1 MGAGHR
7 TYGPSRGLLRG
18 VRRAATVHPD
28 GRAGNFLI
36 AAGAFPPDHPMP
48 VSNPASQT
56 LAKLVGLPARTH
68 CSAA

>member
-1 MGAGHR
+1 
-7 TYGPSRGLLRG
+7 
-18 VRRAATVHPD
+18 VTVHPD